1 MPLTHKLVTKE
12 QLAKLASKDPRVDPK
27 LAKDYEGYERTD
39 TRGLSKRELANL
51 RKEQENMYE
60 ENFKSAHTNALK
72 NVKDIQKTLK
82 KLSGKI
88 PARDIDTIVKSL
100 LGKLNHFLQ
109 EMMTIGDTKTYAKTE
124 SLLKMV
130 SKLYDKYTAGEFDSL
145 AQVREKFASIHQKS
159 MKLKVD
165 EDLTEEAHQPSVKL
179 EDLKPVNFTLRGP
192 ALTMIAPLSLI
203 IRTFV
208 KGRALAAL
216 HDMHFEQVQGSFSS
230 KKAMVLVISHKATA
244 SDKRLSYQNVA
255 TALVKKVNETSSERL
270 AVIFDVSKQTK
281 NYFAVWLIPEKHSS
295 AMSDI
300 LDKLGSFEI
309 FIKQK

>member
-12 QLAKLASKDPRVDPK
+12 QLAKLASKDPRVDK
-27 LAKDYEGYERTD
+27 HLAKEYEGYERTD

-60 ENFKSAHTNALK
+60 ENFKSAHANALK
-72 NVKDIQKTLK
+72 NVKEIQKMLK
-82 KLSGKI
+82 RLSSKI
-88 PARDIDTIVKSL
+88 PAGQIATEVKKL
-100 LGKLNHFLQ
+100 LDMLNHFLQ

-124 SLLKMV
+124 SLQKSV
-130 SKLYDKYTAGEFDSL
+130 SKLYDKFDAGEFDKLS
-145 AQVREKFASIHQKS
+145 QVREKFAIIHQKS

-179 EDLKPVNFTLRGP
+179 DDLKHVSFSLKGP
-192 ALTMIAPLSLI
+192 ALTITAPLSLVM
-203 IRTFV
+203 RTFV

-230 KKAMVLVISHKATA
+230 KKAMILVISSKATA

-255 TALVKKVNETSSERL
+255 TALVRKVNESSTERL

-281 NYFAVWLIPEKHSS
+281 NYFAVWLIPEKHSH
-295 AMSDI
+295 AMADI